1 MEIKDILTKAI
12 EEAALGAIKDG
23 VFPEAKLP
31 AIVLEVP
38 PKKELGD
45 FATNIAMQSAKAF
58 RMNPRLIAQELTK
71 RIQGEWLERIE
82 IAGPGFINF
91 YLKSNVIYDG
101 LAALLKKGE
110 AFGQLPAKDMKP
122 VQVEYVSANP
132 TGPLHVGHGRGAAA
146 GSALV
151 NVMRAAGYP
160 VTSEYYINDAG
171 NQINNLACSVNH
183 RYLELLGRADE
194 KDFPEN
200 GYHGADI
207 IDTAQRIIKKD
218 GDKYLDMSEDER
230 MGIFKELALK
240 EKLAALKEDLEA
252 FNCRFDVWY
261 SERTLHPDKVQDAC
275 KFLQANGNIYEKDG
289 ALWLKSTAYGDDKD
303 RVVIRDNGEP
313 TYLAADIAYHRDKFA
328 RGFGKVINIWG
339 ADHHGYICRVK
350 AAIKALGYNP
360 DDLDVLLLQMVRLL
374 RGGELV
380 KLSKRT
386 GQTVTLAE
394 LIEEVGTDAARY
406 FFIMRSM
413 DSQLDFDLDLAKSK
427 SNENPVYYIQY
438 AHARICSIFRQAAEN
453 NLQVG
458 EAPELSLL
466 TDDTE
471 IAIINKLQKY
481 EEEIERAA
489 AEYAPQRIARYA
501 YELAGCF
508 HSFYN
513 QCRILGV
520 EDKLAE
526 ARLALVTVTAHA
538 IRHALGILGV
548 SAPERM

>member
-1 MEIKDILTKAI
+1 MDIKDTLLSAI
-12 EEAALGAIKDG
+12 EKAARSAIAEG
-23 VFPEAKLP
+23 VFPEAELP
-31 AIVLEVP
+31 NIILEVP
-38 PKKELGD
+38 PKKEMGD
-45 FATNIAMQSAKAF
+45 FATNFAMQSARAF
-58 RMNPRLIAQELTK
+58 KMNPRKIAEELTS
-71 RIQGEWLERIE
+71 RIQGEWLERVE

-91 YLKSNVIYDG
+91 FLAANVLYDG
-101 LAALLKKGE
+101 LRAILNRGE
-110 AFGQLPAKDMKP
+110 EFGQLPKKDMKP

-160 VTSEYYINDAG
+160 VSSEYYINDAG
-171 NQINNLACSVNH
+171 NQIDNLALSVNH
-183 RYLELLGRADE
+183 RYMELLGRADE
-194 KDFPEN
+194 AAFPKN

-207 IDTAQRIIKKD
+207 IDTAKRIIKKD
-218 GDKYLDMSEDER
+218 GDKYLHMSEEER
-230 MGIFKELALK
+230 LGIFKELALK
-240 EKLAALKEDLEA
+240 EKLAALKEDLAA
-252 FNCRFDVWY
+252 FNCEFDVWF
-261 SERTLHPDKVQDAC
+261 SERTLHPDKVKAAVEQ
-275 KFLQANGNIYEKDG
+275 LQQNGKIYEAGG
-289 ALWLKSTAYGDDKD
+289 ALWLKSTDYGDDKD
-303 RVVIRDNGEP
+303 RVVIRDNGVP
-313 TYLAADIAYHRDKFA
+313 TYLAADIAYHKDKFE

-350 AAIKALGYNP
+350 AAMSALGFNP
-360 DDLDVLLLQMVRLL
+360 DNLEVLLLQMVRLL

-427 SNENPVYYIQY
+427 TNDNPVYYIQY
-438 AHARICSIFRQAAEN
+438 AHARICSIFRQAAEAG
-453 NLQVG
+453 LAVT
-458 EAPELSLL
+458 AKVDLSLL
-466 TDDTE
+466 TDETE
-471 IAIINKLQKY
+471 IDIINKLQEY

-489 AEYAPQRIARYA
+489 AEYAPQRIARFA
-501 YELAGCF
+501 YELAGKF

-520 EDKLAE
+520 DDKLAE
-526 ARLALVTVTAHA
+526 ARLALVKVTAHT
-538 IRHALGILGV
+538 IKHALGILGV
-548 SAPERM
+548 SAPEKM

>member
-1 MEIKDILTKAI
+1 MDIKDTLLAAI
-12 EEAALGAIKDG
+12 ENAAKAAISEG
-23 VFPEAKLP
+23 VFPEADLP
-31 AIVLEVP
+31 NIILEVP

-45 FATNIAMQSAKAF
+45 FATNFAMQSAKAF
-58 RMNPRLIAQELTK
+58 RMNPRKIAEEVTS
-71 RIQGEWLERIE
+71 RISGDWLERIE

-91 YLKSNVIYDG
+91 FLKSNVLYDG
-101 LAALLKKGE
+101 LAAIMKRGQG
-110 AFGQLPAKDMKP
+110 FGQLPKKDMAP

-171 NQINNLACSVNH
+171 NQINNLALSVNH
-183 RYLELLGRADE
+183 RYLELLGKATEDT
-194 KDFPEN
+194 FPEN

-207 IDTAQRIIKKD
+207 IDTARRIIKKD
-218 GDKYLDMSEDER
+218 GEKYLNMSEDER
-230 MGIFKELALK
+230 LGIFKELALK

-252 FNCRFDVWY
+252 FNCTFDVWY
-261 SERTLHPDKVQDAC
+261 SERTLHPDKVKAAVEVL
-275 KFLQANGNIYEKDG
+275 KANGKIYEEDG
-289 ALWLKSTAYGDDKD
+289 ALWLKSTEYGDDKD
-303 RVVIRDNGEP
+303 RVVIRDNGVP
-313 TYLAADIAYHRDKFA
+313 TYLAADIAYHKDKFE
-328 RGFGKVINIWG
+328 RGFGKLINIWG

-350 AAIKALGYNP
+350 AAMSALGFNA
-360 DDLDVLLLQMVRLL
+360 DNLDVLLLQMVRLL

-427 SNENPVYYIQY
+427 TNENPVYYIQY
-438 AHARICSIFRQAAEN
+438 AHARICSIFRQAEETGLKVGN
-453 NLQVG
+453 NVDLT
-458 EAPELSLL
+458 LL
-466 TDDTE
+466 TDETE
-471 IAIINKLQKY
+471 IDIINKLQEY

-501 YELAGCF
+501 YDLASKF

-520 EDKLAE
+520 DEKLAE
-526 ARLALVTVTAHA
+526 ARLALVTVTAHT
-538 IRHALGILGV
+538 IKHALGILGV
-548 SAPERM
+548 SAPEKM

>member
-31 AIVLEVP
+31 DIVLEVP

-91 YLKSNVIYDG
+91 YLKLNVIYDG

>member
-1 MEIKDILTKAI
+1 MEIKEILLESI
-12 EEAALGAIKDG
+12 ENAAKEAIKEG
-23 VFPEAKLP
+23 VFPEAQLP
-31 AIVLEVP
+31 KIILEVP

-45 FATNIAMQSAKAF
+45 FATNVAMQSAKAF
-58 RMNPRLIAQELTK
+58 HMNPRMIAQELQK
-71 RIQGEWLERIE
+71 RIQGDWLDHIE

-91 YLKSNVIYDG
+91 YLKSNVLYDG
-101 LAALLKKGE
+101 LAAIIARGE
-110 AFGQLPAKDMKP
+110 GFGQLPQKDMAP

-171 NQINNLACSVNH
+171 NQINNLARSVNH
-183 RYLELLGRADE
+183 RYLELLGKADK
-194 KDFPEN
+194 KDFPED

-207 IDTAQRIIKKD
+207 IDTANRIIKKD
-218 GDKYLDMSEDER
+218 GSKYLDMSEEER
-230 MGIFKELALK
+230 MGIFKELALQ
-240 EKLAALKEDLEA
+240 EKLAALKEDLAA
-252 FNCRFDVWY
+252 FNCEFDVWY
-261 SERTLHPDKVQDAC
+261 SERTLHPDKVKAACQQLQD
-275 KFLQANGNIYEKDG
+275 NGKIYEQDG
-289 ALWLKSTAYGDDKD
+289 ALWLKSTDYGDDKD
-303 RVVIRDNGEP
+303 RVVIRDNGVP
-313 TYLAADIAYHRDKFA
+313 TYLAADIAYHKDKYD
-328 RGFGKVINIWG
+328 RGFGRIINIWG

-350 AAIKALGYNP
+350 AAMSALGY
-360 DDLDVLLLQMVRLL
+360 DAGKLDVLLLQMVRLL
-374 RGGELV
+374 RGGKLV

-438 AHARICSIFRQAAEN
+438 AHARICSIFRQAEEN
-453 NLQVG
+453 GLKVG

-466 TDDTE
+466 QDDTE
-471 IAIINKLQKY
+471 VAIINKLQEY
-481 EEEIERAA
+481 EEEIQRAA

-520 EDKLAE
+520 DEKLAE
-526 ARLALVTVTAHA
+526 ARLALVTVTAHT

-548 SAPERM
+548 SAPEKM

>member
-1 MEIKDILTKAI
+1 MDIKDTLIEAI
-12 EEAALGAIKDG
+12 ESAVKACMVEG
-23 VFPEAKLP
+23 VFPEAPLP
-31 AIVLEVP
+31 NVILEVP

-45 FATNIAMQSAKAF
+45 FATNFAMQSARSF
-58 RMNPRLIAQELTK
+58 RMNPRQIAQEVTS
-71 RIQGEWLERIE
+71 RISGDWLERVE

-91 YLKSNVIYDG
+91 FLQANVVYDA
-101 LAALLKKGE
+101 LAELLRRGDS
-110 AFGQLPAKDMKP
+110 FGQLPAKDVAP
-122 VQVEYVSANP
+122 IQIEYVSANP

-171 NQINNLACSVNH
+171 NQINNLAMSVNH
-183 RYLELLGRADE
+183 RYMELLGKADE

-207 IDTAQRIIKKD
+207 IDTAQRIIDKEN
-218 GDKYLDMSEDER
+218 DKYLNMSEEER
-230 MGIFKELALK
+230 LGIFKELALK

-252 FNCRFDVWY
+252 FNCTFDVWY
-261 SERTLHPDKVQDAC
+261 SERTLHPDKVKSAVGV
-275 KFLQANGNIYEKDG
+275 LQGNGKIYEQDG
-289 ALWLKSTAYGDDKD
+289 ALWLKSTDYGDDKD
-303 RVVIRDNGEP
+303 RVVIRDNGVP
-313 TYLAADIAYHRDKFA
+313 TYLAADIAYHKDKYE
-328 RGFGKVINIWG
+328 RGFGRIINIWG

-350 AAIKALGYNP
+350 AAMSALGF
-360 DDLDVLLLQMVRLL
+360 DADKLDVLLLQMVRLL

-394 LIEEVGTDAARY
+394 LIDEVGTDAARY
-406 FFIMRSM
+406 FFVMRSM

-438 AHARICSIFRQAAEN
+438 AHARICSIFRQAEETG
-453 NLQVG
+453 LTVG
-458 EAPELSLL
+458 ETVDLSLL
-466 TDDTE
+466 ADPTE
-471 IAIINKLQKY
+471 LSIINKLQEY
-481 EEEIERAA
+481 EEEIQRAA
-489 AEYAPQRIARYA
+489 DEYAPQRIARYA

-520 EDKLAE
+520 DSKLAE
-526 ARLALVTVTAHA
+526 ARLALVTVTAHT

-548 SAPERM
+548 SAPEKM